1 MPPETIAR
9 KHVSRL
15 SVAHASRVLVSASR
29 RNRLSSSFA
38 DRRTVEAHKGSSRSR
53 GRVRQHARRVRY
65 PNTRELALGVYIP
78 RGTMERSTH
87 SFSALT
93 TDLYEVTMACGY
105 FKAGVTDYEAVFHV
119 TFRENPFAGQFT
131 VACGLATAIDF
142 LRAFHFTDREVDY
155 LALQT
160 GNDGKPLFDSHFLDY
175 LRGLQLTCD
184 VDAIPEGTLV
194 FANEPLI
201 RVVGPI
207 IQCQLLETALLNIF
221 NFQSLI
227 ATKAARVCQAAKGDP
242 VIEFGLRRSQGV
254 DGGLTAARAAYIG
267 GCAGTSNLQA
277 GQQFGIPVSGT
288 QAHSWI
294 MFFENELEAFK
305 TYAEAMPNNCIF
317 LVDTYNSVDGIRHA
331 IEVAGE
337 LRKQGHEMI
346 GVRLDSGD
354 GVALSI
360 KARRMLDEAGFPN
373 VTIVGSGDLDEY
385 MIADLKQRGAK
396 IDVWGVGTK
405 LSTGHPDAALGG
417 IYKLGAIRR
426 PGGDEWQYRIKL
438 SEESAKMS
446 VPGSLQVRRFFQP
459 DGRFMADAIY
469 ETDHGLSEPCE
480 IVDVETEDKTKIPP
494 NTRYSDL
501 LVPIFRGGQ
510 VVYEPPSVEAS
521 REHLRKQL
529 SCAPP
534 EILRLKDPAP
544 YKIGL
549 ERSLHELRS
558 KLIARVRQQLK

>member
-1 MPPETIAR
+1 
-9 KHVSRL
+9 
-15 SVAHASRVLVSASR
+15 
-29 RNRLSSSFA
+29 
-38 DRRTVEAHKGSSRSR
+38 
-53 GRVRQHARRVRY
+53 
-65 PNTRELALGVYIP
+65 
-78 RGTMERSTH
+78 
-87 SFSALT
+87 
-93 TDLYEVTMACGY
+93 MACGY
-105 FKAGVTDYEAVFHV
+105 FKAGVTEHEAVFHV
-119 TFRENPFAGQFT
+119 TFRKNPFAGQFT
-131 VACGLATAIDF
+131 VACGLATAINF
-142 LRAFHFTDREVDY
+142 LRTFRFTDTEVEY
-155 LALQT
+155 LGSQR
-160 GNDGKPLFDSHFLDY
+160 GNDGEPLFDSRFLGY

-194 FANEPLI
+194 FPNEPLI
-201 RVVGPI
+201 RIIGPI
-207 IQCQLLETALLNIF
+207 IECQLLETALLNIL

-227 ATKAARVCQAAKGDP
+227 ATKAARVCLAAKDDP

-294 MFFENELEAFK
+294 MFFQNELEAFQS
-305 TYAEAMPNNCIF
+305 YASAMPNNCIF

-331 IEVAGE
+331 IQIGSE
-337 LRKQGHEMI
+337 LRRRGHEMI

-354 GVALSI
+354 GVALSS

-373 VTIVGSGDLDEY
+373 AKIVGSGDLDEY
-385 MIADLKQRGAK
+385 MITDLKQRGAK

-405 LSTGHPDAALGG
+405 LSTGQPDAALGG

-426 PGGDEWQYRIKL
+426 RGGEWEYRIKL
-438 SEESAKMS
+438 SEESAKAS
-446 VPGSLQVRRFFQP
+446 IPGSLQVRRFHHP

-469 ETDHGLSEPCE
+469 ESDHDVSQPCE
-480 IVDVETEDKTKIPP
+480 IVDVETGEKTNIPR
-494 NTRYSDL
+494 NTSHSDL
-501 LVPIFRGGQ
+501 LVPILRTGK
-510 VVYEPPSVEAS
+510 VVYKAPGIAAS

-534 EILRLKDPAP
+534 EILQLNNPLP

-549 ERSLHELRS
+549 DHSLCHLRS
-558 KLIARVRQQLK
+558 KLIAQAKNCRAFCEPRKHSGLTQKPYNRLDFEIT

>member
-1 MPPETIAR
+1 MTSQR
-9 KHVSRL
+9 H
-15 SVAHASRVLVSASR
+15 
-29 RNRLSSSFA
+29 
-38 DRRTVEAHKGSSRSR
+38 G
-53 GRVRQHARRVRY
+53 Y
-65 PNTRELALGVYIP
+65 
-78 RGTMERSTH
+78 
-87 SFSALT
+87 SALT

-105 FKAGVTDYEAVFHV
+105 FKAGVTDHEAVFHV

-142 LRAFHFTDREVDY
+142 LRTFHFTDTELDY
-155 LALQT
+155 LGSQR
-160 GNDGKPLFDSHFLDY
+160 GNDGKPLFDYHFLDY

-184 VDAIPEGTLV
+184 IDAIPEGTLV

-227 ATKAARVCQAAKGDP
+227 ATKAARICLAAEDDP

-277 GQQFGIPVSGT
+277 GQKFGIPVSGT

-294 MFFENELEAFK
+294 MFFENEREAFK

-317 LVDTYNSVDGIRHA
+317 LVDTYDSIDGIRHA
-331 IEVAGE
+331 MEIGSQ
-337 LRKQGHEMI
+337 LRTQGHEMI

-360 KARRMLDEAGFPN
+360 KARRMLDKAGFTN
-373 VTIVGSGDLDEY
+373 AKIVGSGNLDEY

-405 LSTGHPDAALGG
+405 LSTGQPDGALGG

-426 PGGDEWQYRIKL
+426 PGGEWQYRIKL
-438 SEESAKMS
+438 SEESAKTS
-446 VPGSLQVRRFFQP
+446 VPGSLQVRRFYQA
-459 DGRFMADAIY
+459 DGKFMADAIY
-469 ETDHGLSEPCE
+469 DIDRGVSEPCE
-480 IVDVETEDKTKIPP
+480 IAAVETEDKTTIPRS
-494 NTRYSDL
+494 TRYSDL
-501 LVPIFRGGQ
+501 LMPIFRAGQ
-510 VVYEPPSVEAS
+510 LVYQPPGIEES
-521 REHLRKQL
+521 REQLRKQL
-529 SCAPP
+529 RCAPP
-534 EILRLKDPAP
+534 EVLQLNHPAP
-544 YKIGL
+544 YKIGI
-549 ERSLHELRS
+549 ERSLQKLRS
-558 KLIARVRQQLK
+558 ELITRVRQQFK